1 MSNDAAFELT
11 LVENNSKKEVDIKKL
26 SKEEVDRLQKESYFY
41 MGRIL
46 FKLKKNDIDDL
57 SIIERALRKIN
68 KPNKYVVSAYDNDN
82 DIFFDFAHTNSK
94 KRALWIYENACK
106 SFVNDTLNRING
118 FKLKDVDFIG
128 LYENNQKIKVFDIY
142 DKKRTLKKSS

>member
-1 MSNDAAFELT
+1 MRL
-11 LVENNSKKEVDIKKL
+11 ENYQGYYIKKIGNGACQVL
-26 SKEEVDRLQKESYFY
+26 DINQNPIQTAENIESA
-41 MGRIL
+41 
-46 FKLKKNDIDDL
+46 KKHIQ
-57 SIIERALRKIN
+57 ALRKIN

-82 DIFFDFAHTNSK
+82 DTFFDFTHTNSK
-94 KRALWIYENACK
+94 KQALWIYENACK

-142 DKKRTLKKSS
+142 DKKRTLKKLS

>member
-1 MSNDAAFELT
+1 MRLE
-11 LVENNSKKEVDIKKL
+11 KYQGYYIKKI
-26 SKEEVDRLQKESYFY
+26 SNGACQ
-41 MGRIL
+41 IL
-46 FKLKKNDIDDL
+46 DINQNPIQTAENIENAKNHIQ
-57 SIIERALRKIN
+57 ALRKIN

-82 DIFFDFAHTNSK
+82 DTFFDFAHTNSK
-94 KRALWIYENACK
+94 RQALWIYENACK

-128 LYENNQKIKVFDIY
+128 LYENNQKIKFFDIY